1 VEVKTSAGQ
10 WALAQTGQTLKSG
23 QHIRTGSMSNV
34 TVTFY
39 EGSLMHLGT
48 EAEIALDALGARTS
62 GLRVVLLTQAS
73 GESQR

>member
-1 VEVKTSAGQ
+1 M
-10 WALAQTGQTLKSG
+10 
-23 QHIRTGSMSNV
+23 HI
-34 TVTFY
+34 
-39 EGSLMHLGT
+39 GT